1 MPRQPEPGTGDN
13 PLAGIDRLIHE
24 PARMLIMSLLA
35 VVESADFLFLQRQTG
50 LTAGNLS
57 SHLSRLE
64 EAGYVKVE
72 KQFVGKKP
80 NTMLGLTRD
89 GRQAFDRYRDRLSQV
104 LERKTDEQG

>member
-1 MPRQPEPGTGDN
+1 MPRPPETGPDES
-13 PLAGIDRLIHE
+13 PLSGIDRLIHE
-24 PARMLIMSLLA
+24 PARMLIMSLLM
-35 VVESADFLFLQRQTG
+35 VVDSADFVFLMRQTG

-80 NTMLGLTRD
+80 NTMLRLTRN
-89 GRQAFDRYRDRLSQV
+89 GRQAFDRYRERLSQV
-104 LERKTDEQG
+104 LEVQTDEQG